1 MPAGLLTTRSFSR
14 TYILRVLR
22 AVHSTLCS
30 RVLINLRKAAAQRSD
45 LGLDDFTTSAFRLS
59 GTNTTR
65 NAWIGRAHSFETEPA
80 DLL

>member
-1 MPAGLLTTRSFSR
+1 M
-14 TYILRVLR
+14 
-22 AVHSTLCS
+22 HSTLCS

-45 LGLDDFTTSAFRLS
+45 LGLDDFTASAFRLS

-65 NAWIGRAHSFETEPA
+65 NAWIERGHPFETEPA